1 MQGYEVF
8 TPAITRGFGLG
19 QLETVL
25 KSAMQSAGVEGRPSV
40 LLIEDHHVTSD
51 DILETVNSLLSA
63 GEWRPMLLFAP
74 TTVLAC
80 GRNHSA
86 AAVVLPFTA
95 RHVYCGRY
103 WGLRCVPRLVMP
115 ATAVIGAC
123 HACHARYWGL
133 RCVPR
138 CCGRYWGSSLFLAQ
152 ALLAGG
158 LLLQLRYCGTQILDS
173 SILFMV

>member
-63 GEWRPMLLFAP
+63 GEWWSMLLLFFSDS
-74 TTVLAC
+74 AC
-80 GRNHSA
+80 VWTEPN
-86 AAVVLPFTA
+86 
-95 RHVYCGRY
+95 C
-103 WGLRCVPRLVMP
+103 C
-115 ATAVIGAC
+115 
-123 HACHARYWGL
+123 
-133 RCVPR
+133 R
-138 CCGRYWGSSLFLAQ
+138 CCS
-152 ALLAGG
+152 
-158 LLLQLRYCGTQILDS
+158 T
-173 SILFMV
+173 V